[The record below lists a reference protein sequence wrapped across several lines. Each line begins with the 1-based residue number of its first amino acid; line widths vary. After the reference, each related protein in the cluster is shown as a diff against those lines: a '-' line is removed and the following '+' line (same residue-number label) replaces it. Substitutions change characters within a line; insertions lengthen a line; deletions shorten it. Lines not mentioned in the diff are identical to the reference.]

1 MKSFVGDLVFTCD
14 RIQNTLNSALI
25 STSDNANYL
34 LITFVLLSYRLSLII
49 V

>member
-1 MKSFVGDLVFTCD
+1 MKSIVGDLVFTCD

-34 LITFVLLSYRLSLII
+34 LITVVLLSYRLSLII